1 MADNRV
7 WILSGPENQ
16 IGQQKERIHFKIALF
31 AVRSSFKNI
40 YQLKGEILPI
50 SVAFLRSK
58 RDVAFRRK
66 RKRSSDTDT
75 KIPRKLGRSELKH
88 DCISRGHK
96 FPMESD
102 ENFSDLFVL

>member
-58 RDVAFRRK
+58 RRMWLFEENGKDLQIRTQ
-66 RKRSSDTDT
+66 RSPGS
-75 KIPRKLGRSELKH
+75 LAGR
-88 DCISRGHK
+88 
-96 FPMESD
+96 
-102 ENFSDLFVL
+102 N